1 MENLTEVYISLII
14 INFISFF
21 IGALIFKEIFQ
32 PHKRNRY
39 LKAQT
44 KILIELA
51 KKENINKE
59 VLEEILLGM
68 YKSDV

>member
-1 MENLTEVYISLII
+1 MENLTEIYISLII
-14 INFISFF
+14 INVIAFI
-21 IGALIFKEIFQ
+21 IGGLILKEIFQ
-32 PHKRNRY
+32 PHKSNRY

-59 VLEEILLGM
+59 VLDQIISEIT
-68 YKSDV
+68 KK